1 MDNLLNYFLS
11 ENPLDSFNKWYEEAG
26 NVEQNAQAM
35 SVATI
40 DYLRNRPVTR
50 TILFKGMKDQK
61 LTFYTNYLSPKAK
74 DLEHNPE
81 IALNFYWHISKRQ
94 VRIQGRVI
102 KMSKDDS
109 AQYFHSRDRVSQIAS
124 YASHQS
130 EEIVDKAALLKK
142 VEEVKAMFDGKPIP
156 LPENWGGYLVEPYE
170 FEFFVYGDNRINDRF
185 LYELKNGKWEVRR
198 LQP

>member
-1 MDNLLNYFLS
+1 
-11 ENPLDSFNKWYEEAG
+11 
-26 NVEQNAQAM
+26 
-35 SVATI
+35 
-40 DYLRNRPVTR
+40 
-50 TILFKGMKDQK
+50 
-61 LTFYTNYLSPKAK
+61 
-74 DLEHNPE
+74 
-81 IALNFYWHISKRQ
+81 
-94 VRIQGRVI
+94 
-102 KMSKDDS
+102 MSKDDS